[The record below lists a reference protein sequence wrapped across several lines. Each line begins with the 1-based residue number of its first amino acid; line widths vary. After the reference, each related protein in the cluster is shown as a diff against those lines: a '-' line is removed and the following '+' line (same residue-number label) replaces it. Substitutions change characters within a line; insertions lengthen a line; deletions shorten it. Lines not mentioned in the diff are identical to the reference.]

1 MALLSVLPVN
11 EPTRP
16 KKPSTP
22 ALLEMVNP
30 TTRDLV
36 TLENIRKLLEEDRK
50 YITRHPVLKHLF
62 QRYDAV
68 LNDVTQFG
76 NPRTPV
82 EPIQEFRDRVNE
94 QIVSHH
100 NKKVMIEKKRARREA
115 NKASLKK
122 AKTKGVK
129 YFQTTNRGNYGN

>member
-1 MALLSVLPVN
+1 MTLTSFIPK
-11 EPTRP
+11 EQDTRP

-22 ALLEMVNP
+22 ALLEMVTP

-36 TLENIRKLLEEDRK
+36 TLSNLRKLFDEDRR
-50 YITRHPVLKHLF
+50 YITRHPILKHLF
-62 QRYDAV
+62 QRYEAV

-82 EPIQEFRDRVNE
+82 EPIQEFRERIDE

-129 YFQTTNRGNYGN
+129 YFQTTNRGNHGN